1 MNRDFPQFLVVFTK
15 FFLVVLGKIHNCA
28 DFFHTENEG
37 RAAFFMQLPSQID
50 INLVLH
56 SRDGDFEGTLLK
68 SSDSGQ

>member
-15 FFLVVLGKIHNCA
+15 LFLVLLGKIHNCA
-28 DFFHTENEG
+28 GFSRTENEG

-56 SRDGDFEGTLLK
+56 SRDGDFGGTLLK